1 MGDFDQFKDFVDD
14 NVIDKVKDVIK
25 KEVGDLKDSTE
36 VVLKDAVAKAGD
48 ELKSEAKTNL
58 EDIKGV
64 IINEV
69 IEIVVPFLIANAEG
83 FFKRAVKAVVG
94 FLGRNI
100 GRLKFW

>member
-1 MGDFDQFKDFVDD
+1 MGDFDELKDYLEDKI
-14 NVIDKVKDVIK
+14 IDKVKDVVEEK
-25 KEVGDLKDSTE
+25 VGDLKDSTE
-36 VVLKDAVAKAGD
+36 VVFKDAVAKAGD
-48 ELKSEAKTNL
+48 ELKSEAKANL

-83 FFKRAVKAVVG
+83 FFKRAGKAVVG
-94 FLGRNI
+94 FIGRNI